1 MYPFVRLAWQ
11 FFIHRKAGKLAIGQI
26 HESTHYCLPWDL
38 DLWCEL
44 NNGRT
49 LSIYDMGRLPMA
61 RRSGLLDILKS
72 KGWGLTIAGS
82 SVRYRKRIRVFDKI
96 DMHSRALCADARF
109 MYVEQSMWVRGTC
122 TGHALFRTAVT
133 DADGIVPISKLRA
146 ELNPDS
152 PLPPIPDWVAAWIT
166 AEDLRP
172 WPPMQDKP

>member
-1 MYPFVRLAWQ
+1 
-11 FFIHRKAGKLAIGQI
+11 
-26 HESTHYCLPWDL
+26 L

-61 RRSGLLDILKS
+61 RRSGLLDILKR
-72 KGWGLTIAGS
+72 KGWGLTIAGN

-96 DMHSRALCADARF
+96 EMRSRALCADARC

-122 TGHALFRTAVT
+122 TGHALYRTAVT
-133 DADGIVPISKLRA
+133 NANGILPIEKLRA
-146 ELNPDS
+146 ELNPCT
-152 PLPPIPDWVAAWIT
+152 PLPPIPEWVAAWIT

-172 WPPMQDKP
+172 WPPMQDRH